1 MSSNI
6 VDAIA
11 SGVGPADI
19 SQEIKDSL
27 FGKTAER
34 IDTYRQVASARLF
47 GSEESEAEEEV
58 EVEHEE
64 E

>member
-11 SGVGPADI
+11 SGAGPSEI
-19 SQEIKDSL
+19 SQEIKDII
-27 FGKTAER
+27 FGKAAER
-34 IDTYRQVASARLF
+34 IDTYRQVASSSIF
-47 GSEESEAEEEV
+47 GSDDSEETV
-58 EVEHEE
+58 EVEDEE

>member
-11 SGVGPADI
+11 SGSSPSEV
-19 SQEIKDSL
+19 SQEIKDII
-27 FGKTAER
+27 FGKASER

-47 GSEESEAEEEV
+47 GSEEPVEEE
-58 EVEHEE
+58 E
-64 E
+64 